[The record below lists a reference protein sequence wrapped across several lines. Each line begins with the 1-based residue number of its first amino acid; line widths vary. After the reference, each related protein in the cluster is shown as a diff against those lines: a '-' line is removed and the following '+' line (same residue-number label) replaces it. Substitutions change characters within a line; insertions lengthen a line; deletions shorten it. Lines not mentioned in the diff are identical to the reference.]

1 MAEEINVN
9 AGASVTTPGS
19 VGLNTQQVGQATT
32 VDGLAGASG
41 GIGAG
46 NLFDTDID
54 DQLFVFEGDDTPL
67 MSMMLK
73 AKKVKVKS
81 PKVQHYMLDEERTNV
96 SLVSAVTQAATNTFV
111 LPMSS
116 NDATLCQVCTQ
127 LRVRGV
133 DGYDEKGKNVTRGID
148 LTLYVTGK
156 DASGMP
162 IVRCV
167 NGPKANETD
176 AYCTTPAIPA
186 GSAIDVLSTAMHETQ
201 KEVAPDSVQPV
212 PTEVYLQKRGM
223 NRIVSDYFDSQKKR
237 IPFADAIIAERA
249 IRKFK
254 RAGNRTL
261 WISKKGQMQVED
273 PKTGMQVVYFTEG
286 LRWQFKREFQHT
298 GKWSFEQFIALAK
311 MYYTSADVP
320 ENATVLAGKNFL
332 ENIQCID
339 FKNHPEVK
347 IEVKTHKLGW
357 QVTSIHTVFGDFE
370 FKRDPTLDRLGYSN
384 SAAIIGNDR
393 LVHYQRTAEHS
404 DTERVEGH
412 EASRESLIVWDAL
425 ALKGSCHIFINGD
438 GGEASANAVSYVMW
452 DSTSAPTGADLV
464 EGRVYCFTAD
474 VKLTETAT
482 AKQGETW
489 QYKNSTWSEYTE
501 AITV

>member
-1 MAEEINVN
+1 MSEEIKVN
-9 AGASVTTPGS
+9 AGASVATPGS
-19 VGLNTQQVGQATT
+19 VGLSTQQVGQATT
-32 VDGLAGASG
+32 VDGIAGASG

-46 NLFDTDID
+46 NFIETDID
-54 DQLFVFEGDDTPL
+54 NDLFVFEGDDTPL
-67 MSMMLK
+67 MGMMLK
-73 AKKVKVKS
+73 AKKIKVKS

-96 SLVSAVTQAATNTFV
+96 TLTARVNAAATNSFV

-116 NDATLCQVCTQ
+116 NDAALCQVSTQ

-133 DGYDEKGKNVTRGID
+133 DGYDEKGKTATKGID

-156 DASGMP
+156 DASDMP

-176 AYCTTPAIPA
+176 AYCTTPEIPM
-186 GSAIDVLSTAMHETQ
+186 GVAIDVLSTAMHETQ

-212 PTEVYLQKRGM
+212 PTEVFLQKRGM

-261 WISKKGQMQVED
+261 WISKKGQIQVQD
-273 PKTGMQVVYFTEG
+273 PKTGSQVVYFTEG

-298 GKWSFEQFIALAK
+298 GKWTFEEFISLAK

-347 IEVKTHKLGW
+347 IEVKTNKLGW
-357 QVTSIHTVFGDFE
+357 QVTSIHTVFGDFD
-370 FKRDPTLDRLGYSN
+370 FKREPTLDRLGYSN

-452 DSTSAPTGADLV
+452 SSTTAPADKELV
-464 EGRVYCFTAD
+464 DGRVYCFTTD
-474 VKLTETAT
+474 VKLSASAT

-489 QYKNSTWSEYTE
+489 QWKNETWSEYIE
-501 AITV
+501 AIAV